1 MEKRKNYSLAK
12 RSIDPNDLLLSSGA
26 SLSPRPYSLEYS
38 DPEMAPVTHNSS
50 DSLDDAF
57 DQGFPSPSNKKGRR
71 TIRTYVNQHSGAIVL
86 ILFLF
91 LLTCYLFIP
100 MESFPFLGVTDTD
113 LKSNAGMDHGSV
125 LRDYGKSD
133 YIKQKLKDKDRLDG
147 SNEKEFGVETTPHEN
162 PNDELLIQLISEQ
175 KKKISAKLAANK
187 GIVSTTEES
196 NNSNNK
202 IPKEEIEKLIEE
214 LRTMKQHGTIMEK
227 NVTAIQAIHHLQIR
241 LRKYLIQ
248 TYGKDPYYV
257 EMELT
262 FPQTMLDGENA
273 SPDGFLKLQLAPIDL
288 VPYSVYFWIQVVENF
303 KVKECRIFTVF
314 SSFDIYDRAERSI
327 AEPDTFY
334 RPWSVH
340 IDLVLLSKNITP
352 VSPM

>member
-1 MEKRKNYSLAK
+1 MEKRKNYSLTK
-12 RSIDPNDLLLSSGA
+12 RSIDASDLLLSSGA
-26 SLSPRPYSLEYS
+26 ALSPRPYSLEYS
-38 DPEMAPVTHNSS
+38 DPEMAPVAHNSS
-50 DSLDDAF
+50 DSLDEAS
-57 DQGFPSPSNKKGRR
+57 DQGFSSPSNKKGKR
-71 TIRTYVNQHSGAIVL
+71 TIRTYINQHSGAIVL

-91 LLTCYLFIP
+91 LLICYFFIP

-113 LKSNAGMDHGSV
+113 LRSNAGMDHGSV

-133 YIKQKLKDKDRLDG
+133 YIKQKLKDKDRLDS
-147 SNEKEFGVETTPHEN
+147 SNEKEFGVETAPHEN
-162 PNDELLIQLISEQ
+162 PNDELLVQLISEQ

-187 GIVSTTEES
+187 AIIPPTEENS
-196 NNSNNK
+196 NSNNK

-262 FPQTMLDGENA
+262 FPQTMLDGDNA

-288 VPYSVYFWIQVVENF
+288 VPYSVYFWIQVVENY
-303 KVKECRIFTVF
+303 KVTKSRISHFF
-314 SSFDIYDRAERSI
+314 HYFD
-327 AEPDTFY
+327 
-334 RPWSVH
+334 
-340 IDLVLLSKNITP
+340 
-352 VSPM
+352 